1 MSARE
6 LLDELHRELAEVE
19 QAIRAHRYPDAPPPE
34 ASLRAFAGEQYTILG
49 SDRRSF
55 AHLAARFPEP
65 PAGDFFL
72 GLAQG
77 EGQALERLLALA
89 ASLGVDHDGLD
100 AYQPMPGCQAY
111 TAFVSWLALN
121 GSRAELAL
129 AFLANLA
136 AWGEN
141 CRRLAET
148 FAGRCDTSFFEIFA
162 EPAPGFE
169 QQALSVADQGL
180 AAGDSPYRARRAA
193 RLLQAYELM
202 FWDTLSDAL

>member
-1 MSARE
+1 
-6 LLDELHRELAEVE
+6 
-19 QAIRAHRYPDAPPPE
+19 
-34 ASLRAFAGEQYTILG
+34 
-49 SDRRSF
+49 
-55 AHLAARFPEP
+55 
-65 PAGDFFL
+65 
-72 GLAQG
+72 
-77 EGQALERLLALA
+77 
-89 ASLGVDHDGLD
+89 
-100 AYQPMPGCQAY
+100 MPGCQAY

-148 FAGRCDTSFFEIFA
+148 LAGRCDTSCFEFFA

-180 AAGDSPYRARRAA
+180 AAGNT
-193 RLLQAYELM
+193 LQVG
-202 FWDTLSDAL
+202 